1 MNTFIVALGTES
13 ISGLGDIWFKWWGGE
28 EGVRGTILPVLLS
41 VMIYMSVWLCVHMHV
56 CYAVWIPKL
65 VARAWILQV
74 FQSFLVKHCYQCNNF
89 QYPHLVYCLQNIRK
103 GQIVWARPK
112 WRIPTKKE
120 KASINITRAIY
131 LLSLSLSHNSLS
143 WIIYSDNFFCA
154 SSWLQGFLFC
164 ICSAYI
170 YIYIIYV
177 YNLCIVY
184 TNFYGYMSL

>member
-1 MNTFIVALGTES
+1 MSKLKKPFCNAWNEGKENQSLVNNTNESALKWSKCACHQLPFEPMNTFIVALGTES

-120 KASINITRAIY
+120 KVSINITRAIN
-131 LLSLSLSHNSLS
+131 LLLLSLSHNSLALS
-143 WIIYSDNFFCA
+143 WII
-154 SSWLQGFLFC
+154 
-164 ICSAYI
+164 
-170 YIYIIYV
+170 
-177 YNLCIVY
+177 
-184 TNFYGYMSL
+184 